1 MRMKISA
8 ALFTLLWALATSA
21 PAHELQGSRATLV
34 LRDQLHLT
42 LTLLIDYPKVLH
54 QVLAPQMAL
63 QEFLLMYSSM
73 KQPEFQVQLI
83 AAQRKLQEGTS
94 LGLGNGKKASLTQWG
109 WPDAASVQ
117 KLLQQRVMQAVVAPK
132 DHVHAV
138 PTEIRTEARSSQ
150 ASDFKSVTLQLPTAL
165 QQVLVVSYQPKQVW
179 LQPQS
184 PAPLIRF

>member
-1 MRMKISA
+1 MKFSVAWI
-8 ALFTLLWALATSA
+8 TLIWVLTTSA
-21 PAHELQGSRATLV
+21 PAQELKDNRATLV
-34 LRDQLHLT
+34 LRDGQHLSLT
-42 LTLLIDYPKVLH
+42 LFVDYPKVLH
-54 QVLAPQMAL
+54 QVLAPQNTL
-63 QEFLLMYSSM
+63 QEFLLMYSTM
-73 KQPEFQVQLI
+73 KQPEFQAQLI
-83 AAQRKLQEGTS
+83 LAQRKLQEGTR
-94 LGLGNGKKASLTQWG
+94 LGLGHGKKASFTQWV

>member
-1 MRMKISA
+1 MRMKFSA
-8 ALFTLLWALATSA
+8 TLFALLWALATSA

-42 LTLLIDYPKVLH
+42 LTLLVDYPKVLH
-54 QVLAPQMAL
+54 QVLAPHMTL
-63 QEFLLMYSSM
+63 QEFLLMHTSM
-73 KQPEFQVQLI
+73 KPPEFQAQLI
-83 AAQRKLQEGTS
+83 SAQRKLEEGTS
-94 LGLGNGKKASLTQWG
+94 LGLGNGKKTSFTQWV

-117 KLLQQRVMQAVVAPK
+117 KLLQQRVMQSVVAPK
-132 DHVHAV
+132 DHVHAP

-184 PAPLIRF
+184 PTLLIRF